1 MEPSSTFE
9 FGGWQ
14 LVAMTGILSIAI
26 SFLMLVVAG
35 LVVPQ
40 WRKVRL
46 LEAEMK
52 LKQELI
58 AAGHSADDI
67 VRIVQSTT
75 TSSRCA
81 TYARPADRGM
91 AREVM
96 PAARDAIRAR
106 D

>member
-1 MEPSSTFE
+1 MDSTT
-9 FGGWQ
+9 FGLDGWQ
-14 LVAMTGILSIAI
+14 LVSVIGILSIAAG
-26 SFLMLVVAG
+26 FLMLVFAIG
-35 LVVPQ
+35 VVPQ
-40 WRKVRL
+40 WRRVRL

-67 VRIVQSTT
+67 VRIVQSSTNGN
-75 TSSRCA
+75 RRA
-81 TYARPADRGM
+81 TYARPTDRGM
-91 AREVM
+91 GRDVR